1 MTKVWLV
8 NRRFADRCQHD
19 AQDFLDAL
27 LHALRDRA
35 VSAGRSAPWLPC
47 HAVTHVD
54 RLFGYVLESRRR
66 CAACGNTRCT
76 YERHFSL
83 HLPPPLA
90 DEGKRVHTVTELF
103 YRAAAEELVTGVEC
117 SSCRRRADERR

>member
-1 MTKVWLV
+1 MLGAMCDVEVSVGLGG
-8 NRRFADRCQHD
+8 
-19 AQDFLDAL
+19 
-27 LHALRDRA
+27 LR
-35 VSAGRSAPWLPC
+35 SPKG
-47 HAVTHVD
+47 VTHVD